1 MTSLISLRRKAFH
14 TDILAELLS
23 VDARGVA
30 SNADSSSTMSV
41 KLAASIAAKLKS
53 ETGRDR
59 LAGQTSGSKFETIVE
74 TYLKST
80 FLSLGHLRPG
90 DWEIRKM
97 GTRAKLGIAGF
108 EQYGH
113 LTQLAL
119 LASQNPELAVA
130 LGADYVIAPDVIIF
144 RNPESDD
151 SISAKDEIVDLD
163 TARLTPLRK
172 VNNALPSLHASIS
185 CKWTLRSDRAQ
196 NAKSEALNL
205 VRNRKGHLP
214 HVVAVTGEPMPSR
227 IASLALG
234 TGDLDCVY
242 HFALPELQEALV
254 ECNDASGIDLVNNLV
269 TGKRLKDIADLPLD
283 LVI

>member
-1 MTSLISLRRKAFH
+1 MSSLIAERRRAFH
-14 TDILAELLS
+14 ADLLAEVLS

-30 SNADSSSTMSV
+30 SNADSSSAMSI
-41 KLAASIAAKLKS
+41 KLAARIAEKLKS
-53 ETGRDR
+53 EVGRDR

-74 TYLKST
+74 LFLSST
-80 FLSLGHLRPG
+80 FLHLDHLRPG
-90 DWEIRKM
+90 TWEIRKM

-108 EQYGH
+108 EQYEH
-113 LTQLAL
+113 LSQLAL
-119 LASQNPELAVA
+119 LARQNPELAVA
-130 LGADYVIAPDVIIF
+130 LGADYVIAPDVVII
-144 RNPESDD
+144 RCPESDEAINY
-151 SISAKDEIVDLD
+151 SQEIVDME
-163 TARLTPLRK
+163 TARLTPIRK
-172 VNNALPSLHASIS
+172 VNSELPSLHASVS

-205 VRNRKGHLP
+205 VRNRKGKLP

-242 HFALPELQEALV
+242 HFALTELREALD
-254 ECNDASGIDLVNNLV
+254 ECGDATGIDMVNNLV

-283 LVI
+283 LAI